1 MKISR
6 WTYGFISAGIA
17 GVFYILTILPTVGLI
32 DSGELA
38 LACAEPGIAHPTGYP
53 LYTIIG
59 RLFCM
64 VSGLEAV
71 LATNFLSVV
80 AGAVAVFAMF
90 LISALFI
97 DKIEPRYSNIGK
109 CLIAM
114 AIALIFGF
122 YTTMWNVSTET
133 EVYSLEIALDLIAL
147 YFLLKWWFGG
157 SWKYFLGAGYM
168 FGLAFG
174 AHMMTV
180 LFTPAVI
187 FILFDCRKRLS
198 AKKLGLSAGLFVL
211 GLSVYLYLPI
221 RASLEPLSNFGDPST
236 WGRFWRHISGW
247 QYRVWMFDRN
257 GNALAEAVG
266 DIFRTLVE
274 GTFGIG
280 LILCTVGILIAILRK
295 SKHAIFPGLIAISTI
310 LYSLNYS
317 IPDISPYYLPALA
330 GLLLFIPY
338 LAVVSRK
345 AIIPVLLLGLTAGI
359 ICGVNYSKSDRSDY
373 YLSEETATNI
383 LALAPR
389 KSVVYLNNWDWFAPA
404 EYLQRSHSYRED
416 ILLLDYELMRRSWY
430 LEQLLNKD
438 PRARL
443 AGVEIRDFIESVRLF
458 EAGEEI
464 EPAVLERKWREMHIK
479 IALANLQQE
488 NPVLGTSYSG
498 ELADIWK
505 TAPTRPVGM
514 LMEIADTDDYVRNI
528 PPGLFE
534 TGEFRSS
541 IGDMT
546 QREQTLTAIYRI
558 AWTKRSQFLY
568 NNGYYERAVDYLQLL
583 ASFYPKDFRY
593 RQNIAVIRIE
603 QKRYEEALAIFKSI
617 EHLLP
622 PDAYPNMIYAD
633 LQRKIAQ
640 RDSALESEK
649 NDD

>member
-38 LACAEPGIAHPTGYP
+38 LACSEPGIAHPTGYP

-64 VSGLEAV
+64 ISGLEAV

-80 AGAVAVFAMF
+80 SGAIAVFTMF
-90 LISALFI
+90 LISALFL
-97 DKIEPRYSNIGK
+97 DKIEPRYSDIGK

-122 YTTMWNVSTET
+122 YRTMWNVSTET
-133 EVYSLEIALDLIAL
+133 EVYSLEIALDLIAF
-147 YFLLKWWFGG
+147 YFMLKWWFGG
-157 SWKYFLGAGYM
+157 GSKYYLGAGYM

-174 AHMMTV
+174 VHMMTV
-180 LFTPAVI
+180 LFAPAVI
-187 FILFDCRKRLS
+187 FILFDSSKRLN
-198 AKKLGLSAGLFVL
+198 AKKLGLSAGLFIL

-236 WGRFWRHISGW
+236 LGRFWRHISGW
-247 QYRVWMFDRN
+247 QYRVWMFDRS
-257 GNALAEAVG
+257 GSALAEAVG
-266 DIFRTLVE
+266 NIFRTLVE
-274 GTFGIG
+274 GTYGIG
-280 LILCTVGILIAILRK
+280 LIFCALGILIAILKK
-295 SKHAIFPGLIAISTI
+295 SKHAIVPGLIIVSTI

-317 IPDISPYYLPALA
+317 IPDISPYYLPALI

-345 AIIPVLLLGLTAGI
+345 TIFPVLLLSLTAGI

-373 YLSEETATNI
+373 YLPEETATNI

-389 KSVVYLNNWDWFAPA
+389 NSVVYLNNWDWFAPA
-404 EYLQRSHSYRED
+404 EYLQRSRGYRED

-430 LEQLLNKD
+430 LEQLLNRD

-443 AGVEIRDFIESVRLF
+443 ADAEIRDFIESVRLF

-464 EPAVLERKWREMHIK
+464 QPAILERKWREMHIK
-479 IALANLQQE
+479 IALANLQQG

-505 TAPTRPVGM
+505 AAPTRPVGM
-514 LMEIADTDDYVRNI
+514 LMEIADTGDYVRNI
-528 PPGLFE
+528 PPGLFG

-546 QREQTLTAIYRI
+546 HREQALTAIYRI

-568 NNGYYERAVDYLQLL
+568 NKGLYERAVDYLQLL
-583 ASFYPKDFRY
+583 ASIFPDDFRY

-640 RDSALESEK
+640 RDSALESEEK
-649 NDD
+649 DD